1 MKNLNYLIGTGMI
14 IAAPIAFAQSKDN
27 NFINEKAV
35 FIVDIQPRYIEH
47 VLQDELKS
55 DIKSIAELLIH
66 AKKEK
71 MPVYVFEIENNEIY
85 KENPDPG
92 FRSENN
98 GTIDTLAKIINS
110 MPKEQVHRYKNKQ
123 DPNIK
128 KDLNEHK
135 VKKIIGAGIY
145 SIACLKQA
153 LYNSKKD
160 GFKVYTSPD
169 ISLNAHTTSEEFAK
183 EVFKNFG
190 IEYLKNSKEFY
201 NNKINDNKINNQIK
215 NMKKY
220 MRK

>member
-1 MKNLNYLIGTGMI
+1 MKLKYLAAGMTI
-14 IAAPIAFAQSKDN
+14 FTPLIFSQSAKN
-27 NFINEKAV
+27 KFINEKAV
-35 FIVDIQPRYIEH
+35 FVVDIQPRYIEH

-85 KENPDPG
+85 KENADPG
-92 FRSENN
+92 FKSENN

-110 MPKEQVHRYKNKQ
+110 MPKEQVHRYNSKTDSK
-123 DPNIK
+123 IIS
-128 KDLNEHK
+128 DLKEHK
-135 VKKIIGAGIY
+135 VKKIIGAGVY
-145 SIACLKQA
+145 STACLKQA
-153 LYNSKKD
+153 LYFAEKK
-160 GFKVYTSPD
+160 GFDTYTAPD
-169 ISLNAHTTSEEFAK
+169 ISLNAFIVTEDSAK

-201 NNKINDNKINNQIK
+201 NNKINDNNINNQIK
-215 NMKKY
+215 NTKKH